1 MARATRVYIETGKKR
16 VFASA
21 ADWPGWARS
30 GKDEASALA
39 SLAAYAPRYARI
51 AKLARV
57 EFPKDAT
64 EFEVVERSHGDA
76 STDFGV
82 PHTPAKDEEKRM
94 TPQQIERMVALT
106 AAAWKYFDQVA
117 GKAPKTLR
125 KGPRGGGRDTDKIV
139 EHVLGSE
146 PEYAKRIGVRMKPGE
161 RDALL
166 ESFKN
171 PNRTERWPV
180 RYTVR
185 RTAWHALDHAW
196 EIEDRLP

>member
-1 MARATRVYIETGKKR
+1 VARATRVYIETGKKR

-39 SLAAYAPRYARI
+39 SLAAYAPRYALV

-57 EFPKDAT
+57 EFPQDAT
-64 EFEVVERSHGDA
+64 EFDVVERSHGDA

-82 PHTPAKDEEKRM
+82 PHAPAKDEEKRM

-106 AAAWKYFDQVA
+106 AAAWRYFDQVA

-146 PEYAKRIGVRMKPGE
+146 PEYAKRIGVQMKPGD
-161 RDALL
+161 RSALL

-180 RYTVR
+180 RYAVR

>member
-39 SLAAYAPRYARI
+39 SLAAYAPRYARV

-64 EFEVVERSHGDA
+64 EFEVVERAHGDA

-94 TPQQIERMVALT
+94 TPAQVERMVALT

-161 RDALL
+161 RGALL

>member
-30 GKDEASALA
+30 GNDEASALA
-39 SLAAYAPRYARI
+39 SLAAYAPRYARV

-94 TPQQIERMVALT
+94 TPQQVERMVALT

-146 PEYAKRIGVRMKPGE
+146 PEYAKRIGVRMKPGD
-161 RDALL
+161 RGVLL

-171 PNRTERWPV
+171 PNRTEKWPV

>member
-1 MARATRVYIETGKKR
+1 VARATRVYIETGKKR

-51 AKLARV
+51 AKLAHV

-64 EFEVVERSHGDA
+64 EFEVVERAHGDA

-94 TPQQIERMVALT
+94 TPAQVERMVALT

-146 PEYAKRIGVRMKPGE
+146 PEYAKRIGVPMKPGD
-161 RDALL
+161 RGALL

-171 PNRTERWPV
+171 PNRTEKWPV

>member
-1 MARATRVYIETGKKR
+1 MAPATRVYIETGKKR

-30 GKDEASALA
+30 GSDETSALA
-39 SLAAYAPRYARI
+39 SLASYAARYAPV

-64 EFEVVERSHGDA
+64 KFEVVERSHGDA

-82 PHTPAKDEEKRM
+82 PHAPAKDEEKRM

-106 AAAWKYFDQVA
+106 AAAWKYFDRVA

-139 EHVLGSE
+139 DHVLGSE
-146 PEYAKRIGVRMKPGE
+146 PEYAKRIGLKMKPGDRE
-161 RDALL
+161 ALL

-171 PNRTERWPV
+171 PNRTEKWPV
-180 RYTVR
+180 RYAVR